1 MKNIFKFFTV
11 SEWGL
16 IGTMIGLASLLV
28 LFQFQNVIK
37 TNSLEEA
44 LADAT
49 VVAQAAVYE
58 GSELKRKHDL
68 AIEFGFNP
76 IIIEIVDD
84 QARKALLAPNSGD
97 EFRLIQTQEY
107 LTHIFLSLIY
117 VESKGD
123 VKARGDKGRAYG
135 LTQIWLSTARD
146 YVDNL
151 EPHHLYDPQIN
162 IEVSFLHFRHLL
174 AEYRGNF
181 TLALLGWNRGSGKV
195 DKLIAWGTS
204 PANGYGA
211 KVFNASVTATRYNLL
226 ASSR

>member
-1 MKNIFKFFTV
+1 MTTTQLAVN
-11 SEWGL
+11 
-16 IGTMIGLASLLV
+16 LASGFSIGILMIILV
-28 LFQFQNVIK
+28 LFQSQNRLK
-37 TNSLEEA
+37 TDSLEDA

-49 VVAQAAVYE
+49 AITQAAVYE
-58 GSELKRKHDL
+58 GNELKRKHDL

-84 QARKALLAPNSGD
+84 QAKKAIAAPNSGE
-97 EFRLIQTQEY
+97 EFRLIRTQEY

-123 VKARGDKGRAYG
+123 VKARGDKGKAYG

-151 EPHHLYDPQIN
+151 EPADLYDPQIN
-162 IEVSFLHFRHLL
+162 VEVSFIHFRHLL
-174 AEYRGNF
+174 AVYRGNF

-195 DKLIAWGTS
+195 DKLIAWGDS

-211 KVFNASVTATRYNLL
+211 KVFNASVTASRYNLVS
-226 ASSR
+226 AR

>member
-1 MKNIFKFFTV
+1 MTIRRWKELSMTLGIV
-11 SEWGL
+11 ALGL
-16 IGTMIGLASLLV
+16 SCILV
-28 LFQFQNVIK
+28 LSQFQNSFK
-37 TNSLEEA
+37 TNVYKEA
-44 LADAT
+44 LADAEAIT
-49 VVAQAAVYE
+49 LAAVHE
-58 GSELKRKHDL
+58 GNELKRKHDL
-68 AIEFGFNP
+68 AVEFGFNP

-84 QARKALLAPNSGD
+84 QAKKALMAPNSGD

-117 VESKGD
+117 VESKGVVD
-123 VKARGDKGRAYG
+123 ARGDKGKAYG

-146 YVDNL
+146 YVDDL

-195 DKLIAWGTS
+195 DKLIAWGDS

-211 KVFNASVTATRYNLL
+211 KVFNASVTASRYNMV
-226 ASSR
+226 SSR